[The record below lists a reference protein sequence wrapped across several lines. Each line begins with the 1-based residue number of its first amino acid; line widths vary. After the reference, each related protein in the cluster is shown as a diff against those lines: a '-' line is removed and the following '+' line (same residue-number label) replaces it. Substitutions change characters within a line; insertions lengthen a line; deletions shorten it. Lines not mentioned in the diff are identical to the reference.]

1 MKRCNT
7 HSRVGG
13 EGELWETERLNG
25 VAAAWGAMLT
35 PDPHED
41 GKEHGPL
48 VVKQMG
54 LLEES
59 AGQQVREG
67 RERCPPPSPRYT
79 AGGVTCCVLSK
90 THLTRF

>member
-1 MKRCNT
+1 MQ
-7 HSRVGG
+7 HSPPSWAGG
-13 EGELWETERLNG
+13 GG
-25 VAAAWGAMLT
+25 GGATLT

-59 AGQQVREG
+59 AGQQVRESAVRRRG
-67 RERCPPPSPRYT
+67 ETPPERHAARS
-79 AGGVTCCVLSK
+79 A
-90 THLTRF
+90 THLTPF